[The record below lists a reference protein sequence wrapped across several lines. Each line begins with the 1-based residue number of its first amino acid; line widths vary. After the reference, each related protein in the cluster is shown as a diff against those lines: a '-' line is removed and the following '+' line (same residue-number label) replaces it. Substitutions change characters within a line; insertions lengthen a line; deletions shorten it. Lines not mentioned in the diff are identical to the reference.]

1 MPEADIHDY
10 WEREQEILKS
20 YGWVDKQNGV
30 VRIPIERAM
39 QMTLERGLPA
49 RAAKPA
55 ERTGTMA
62 PGEASAKPSGNGT
75 E

>member
-1 MPEADIHDY
+1 MEIHDY
-10 WEREQEILKS
+10 WETQQEILNS

-30 VRIPIERAM
+30 VRIPIDQAM
-39 QMTLERGLPA
+39 RLTLERGLPA

-55 ERTGTMA
+55 PPASDMA
-62 PGEASAKPSGNGT
+62 AGEGSAKSAGDKT